1 MAGAR
6 EQLRIRIPYFH
17 QMIDREKSV
26 KDLHQWL
33 NIIII
38 CLQQA
43 MLEQYIEQAIP
54 VSDSEACDRKEDIES
69 EKSTLSN
76 SFRKR

>member
-17 QMIDREKSV
+17 QMIDREKSA

-43 MLEQYIEQAIP
+43 MLEQYIEQAIQ
-54 VSDSEACDRKEDIES
+54 SLLIKEISTFYNPLIEV
-69 EKSTLSN
+69 LSP
-76 SFRKR
+76 